1 MRSYLVSILF
11 ISCQTVPVLNVYKMD
26 LTAIGLILI
35 SALFHASWNGLVKRS
50 PDQESFLW
58 WMSLTSLLTLLPVF
72 YILLPDWSLPLN
84 ALPFL
89 LISGVVQ
96 SLYFFFLG
104 KAYEYGDLSIVYP
117 LARSSPLFVFL
128 FAALFLNEEATAI
141 GGVGLLLVL
150 FGVYLIHLKRFSIQK
165 ILEPLKSLQTRHSQ
179 MALITA
185 LCTTVY
191 SLSDKMGVTIT
202 DPLQYAF
209 WLDIFVTL
217 CLTPIVFK
225 IRSRTAISMT
235 WRQENTRILFAGFLM
250 RFGYVLILITMTLT
264 QVSYILG
271 IRQVSVVLGVLI
283 GVTFLGEPYGK
294 MRFLA
299 SMFIFVG
306 VIVLGY
312 AS

>member
-1 MRSYLVSILF
+1 
-11 ISCQTVPVLNVYKMD
+11 MD

-72 YILLPDWSLPLN
+72 YITLPDWSLPLN

-89 LISGVVQ
+89 IISGVAQ
-96 SLYFFFLG
+96 SLYFLFLG

-128 FAALFLNEEATAI
+128 LAALFLNEETTAI

-150 FGVYLIHLKRFSIQK
+150 FGVYLIHLKRFSIQT
-165 ILEPLKSLQTRHSQ
+165 IFEPLKSLQTRHSQ

-185 LCTTVY
+185 LCTTMY
-191 SLSDKMGVTIT
+191 SLSDKVGVTIA

-225 IRSRTAISMT
+225 IRSRTVITMT

-250 RFGYVLILITMTLT
+250 RFGYILILITMTLT

-271 IRQVSVVLGVLI
+271 IRQISVVIGVLI
-283 GVTFLGEPYGK
+283 GINFLREPYGK

-299 SMFIFVG
+299 SLFIFVG